1 MRIPEIKEETD
12 FSEYVWM
19 GEELEEFDRK
29 VVAELEEQYEMEEEF
44 EKFLEQQVVYYI
56 DFALDDDGI
65 PLAQVLRYL
74 DDLVRNSK
82 LNPNAPEFVPKNF
95 VQMEEEEEVDVEAE
109 FGEDEEIVDR

>member
-1 MRIPEIKEETD
+1 MRIPEIKEEMD

-65 PLAQVLRYL
+65 PLAQASNFFYSRIIFL
-74 DDLVRNSK
+74 K
-82 LNPNAPEFVPKNF
+82 KNMKKKNTNIYN
-95 VQMEEEEEVDVEAE
+95 VK
-109 FGEDEEIVDR
+109 

>member
-1 MRIPEIKEETD
+1 MRIPEIKEEMD

-44 EKFLEQQVVYYI
+44 EKFLEQQFVFYI

-65 PLAQVLRYL
+65 PLAQVLRCL
-74 DDLVRNSK
+74 DDIVRNSK

-95 VQMEEEEEVDVEAE
+95 VQVEEEVDVEAE
-109 FGEDEEIVDR
+109 FGEGEELVDR